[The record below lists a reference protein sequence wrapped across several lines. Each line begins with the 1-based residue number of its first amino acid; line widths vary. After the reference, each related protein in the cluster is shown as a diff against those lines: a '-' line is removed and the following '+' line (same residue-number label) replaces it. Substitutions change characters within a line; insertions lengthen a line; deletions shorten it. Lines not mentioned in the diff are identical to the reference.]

1 MTKYLVDVLSDEEKD
16 ASALAG
22 YSRILQRNCAGAAQ
36 DGAPDLGRVSKDVQ
50 LAEEVLPGRR
60 TNTD

>member
-1 MTKYLVDVLSDEEKD
+1 MTKDFIEVLSDEEKD

-36 DGAPDLGRVSKDVQ
+36 DGAPDLSRVSKEVQ
-50 LAEEVLPGRR
+50 LAEEVLPGRG